1 MLEKLRKF
9 SNSFFAKIFLF
20 IIAIPFVF
28 WGMGDLFSSGN
39 QKTIVKIENEKIS
52 IQEFI
57 NYINSRSSSIENIN
71 SEIIENLLFSFIG
84 QKLIE
89 KEVKKYNITL
99 SDKSLAKILKNQEIF
114 KKDNNFSRTEY
125 EKFLIKNNLDSVIF
139 EKNISI
145 QEEKNQLLSFIGDGI
160 IPSDFIVSYEYNKT
174 NQKRSIEYIDL
185 NNILKKN

>member
-9 SNSFFAKIFLF
+9 SQSFFAKIFLF

-28 WGMGDLFSSGN
+28 WGMGDLFRSGN

-71 SEIIENLLFSFIG
+71 SEIIENLLSGFIG

-89 KEVKKYNITL
+89 QEVKIL
-99 SDKSLAKILKNQEIF
+99 SQGMKDDEIKKN
-114 KKDNNFSRTEY
+114 KKDFEAKAKKRIKVGLVLNAFGEGILYSNFSST
-125 EKFLIKNNLDSVIF
+125 
-139 EKNISI
+139 
-145 QEEKNQLLSFIGDGI
+145 
-160 IPSDFIVSYEYNKT
+160 IVRASA
-174 NQKRSIEYIDL
+174 
-185 NNILKKN
+185 